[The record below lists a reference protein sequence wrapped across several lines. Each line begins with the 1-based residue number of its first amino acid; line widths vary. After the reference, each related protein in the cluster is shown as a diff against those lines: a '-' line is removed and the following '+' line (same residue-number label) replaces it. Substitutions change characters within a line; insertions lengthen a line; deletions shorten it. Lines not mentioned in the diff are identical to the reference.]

1 MFASSQNDERKK
13 LQSIKFKKDKK
24 LNIKKQ

>member
-13 LQSIKFKKDKK
+13 PKSIKSEKNEKS
-24 LNIKKQ
+24 NIKKQ